1 MRSKMERRMAHL
13 RAAHDRGTRL
23 DVQAPTSL
31 GLLAILTAL
40 VGVGAP
46 IALLV
51 WLLPA
56 AQVLPAFSLVSL
68 AAAGAVALLAWR
80 SGAERDSDGI
90 TLWDVTGALVFFG
103 LAAGTLSEPTQVVQL
118 FGLAT
123 AAQ

>member
-1 MRSKMERRMAHL
+1 MAHL
-13 RAAHDRGTRL
+13 KTARDRGDRL
-23 DVQAPTSL
+23 GVRTPASL

-40 VGVGAP
+40 VGGP

-56 AQVLPAFSLVSL
+56 AQVLPMFSLVSL
-68 AAAGAVALLAWR
+68 AAACAAALLAWR
-80 SGAERDSDGI
+80 SGAESDSDAI
-90 TLWDVTGALVFFG
+90 TLWDVTGG
-103 LAAGTLSEPTQVVQL
+103 LAFLGFAAGMLSKPTHVAQL